1 MDNQRL
7 RLRDGSCKQLLEA
20 KAKKGV
26 PKLDGTGEGKR
37 LNKNRGGC
45 NTPKKTGRGR
55 AGSKRTAR
63 PGRGRK

>member
-7 RLRDGSCKQLLEA
+7 RLRDGSYQVLE
-20 KAKKGV
+20 AKKGV
-26 PKLDGTGEGKR
+26 PKQDGSGGGKR

-55 AGSKRTAR
+55 TGSRRTAR
-63 PGRGRK
+63 PGRKRK